1 DGKHAAMVQSLNEF
15 SIVIQI
21 HSRRGCQRCFLPE
34 IEGSHLGVDGT
45 VNDKTTATNVSC
57 CRPGYSQGKCRRY
70 SRVDRIASFFNNIST
85 DFRSDGGSGYHHG
98 LFCVHGNSSA
108 PRRKGDHRKDQEQ
121 KEQGNF
127 LFHDVRVMSAK
138 NTNPSAL
145 CGIRLSKIHCVRC
158 VFESTH
164 LSGSSFGDA
173 DSFDLYR
180 DGNDRKRRLVGN
192 FAEEK
197 DLFIPS
203 CVVAEERAEFL
214 KYQVHRFVDTD
225 FV

>member
-1 DGKHAAMVQSLNEF
+1 
-15 SIVIQI
+15 
-21 HSRRGCQRCFLPE
+21 
-34 IEGSHLGVDGT
+34 
-45 VNDKTTATNVSC
+45 
-57 CRPGYSQGKCRRY
+57 
-70 SRVDRIASFFNNIST
+70 
-85 DFRSDGGSGYHHG
+85 
-98 LFCVHGNSSA
+98 
-108 PRRKGDHRKDQEQ
+108 
-121 KEQGNF
+121 
-127 LFHDVRVMSAK
+127 MSAK

-225 FV
+225 FVFDKLVVVDEAGRESLPHNGTFFSVDK